1 MNETYVECLV
11 KRETHVVLRFLKYL
25 LYALTVIIGLFSLLT
40 NFLLGFIAAIALG
53 VGAYFLNLNTDIEY
67 EYLYVDK
74 EISVDRI
81 MAKSKRKKVATFEVE
96 KMEILAPIN
105 SYHLD
110 DYKNREVK
118 PTDYSS
124 GVAGQPDRRYVF
136 FYEGQKKV
144 IIEPSPEFV
153 KAIYNVAPRKVFT
166 D

>member
-11 KRETHVVLRFLKYL
+11 KHQTNPALRFLKYL
-25 LYALTVIIGLFSLLT
+25 LYVLTATIGLFSLLT
-40 NFLLGFIAAIALG
+40 NFLIGFIVAIGLG
-53 VGAYFLNLNTDIEY
+53 VGAYFLNLNTDLEY

-74 EISVDRI
+74 EISIDRI
-81 MAKSKRKKVATFEVE
+81 MAKSKRKKIASFDVE
-96 KMEILAPIN
+96 KMEIFAPIN

-110 DYKNREVK
+110 DYKNRQIK

-124 GVAGQPDRRYVF
+124 GVKTQPDKRYVF

-144 IIEPSPEFV
+144 ILEPSEAFV
-153 KAIYNVAPRKVFT
+153 KAVYNVAPRKVFT

>member
-11 KRETHVVLRFLKYL
+11 KRETNVAIRFLKYL
-25 LYALTVIIGLFSLLT
+25 LYALTAIIGIFSLLT

-67 EYLYVDK
+67 EYLYVDR
-74 EISVDRI
+74 EISIDRI
-81 MAKSKRKKVATFEVE
+81 MARSKRKKVATFDVE

-110 DYKNREVK
+110 DYKNRQIK

-124 GVAGQPDRRYVF
+124 GVAKQPDRRFVF

-144 IIEPSPEFV
+144 ILEPSPEFV
-153 KAIYNVAPRKVFT
+153 KAVYNVAPRKVFT